1 MLHCP
6 HCESRVRFWLG
17 LLPKPQ
23 LNMSLSSLYNWS
35 SRSIWNI
42 WYVESA
48 PRGLRFLCLQYL
60 GKTLSGLLTARGA
73 LSWSVLNCCSCTP
86 CFRIDRNIGF
96 RWQVS
101 CSGLFV
107 HAFPRKA
114 LFPEGFTSR
123 VLKLIIAASSTMFE
137 NRYKLP
143 VTTLNRN
150 AIVRFTNSIGLTTKK
165 LNREA
170 IQIFIKKEI
179 PK

>member
-1 MLHCP
+1 M
-6 HCESRVRFWLG
+6 
-17 LLPKPQ
+17 
-23 LNMSLSSLYNWS
+23 
-35 SRSIWNI
+35 
-42 WYVESA
+42 
-48 PRGLRFLCLQYL
+48 
-60 GKTLSGLLTARGA
+60 
-73 LSWSVLNCCSCTP
+73 
-86 CFRIDRNIGF
+86 
-96 RWQVS
+96 
-101 CSGLFV
+101 